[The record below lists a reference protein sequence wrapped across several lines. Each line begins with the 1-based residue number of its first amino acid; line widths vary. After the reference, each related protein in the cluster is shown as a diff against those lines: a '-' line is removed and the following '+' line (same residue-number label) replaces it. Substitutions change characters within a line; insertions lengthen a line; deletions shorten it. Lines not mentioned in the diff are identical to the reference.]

1 MVFIIFEGD
10 FKTRIWL
17 LTVCIAS
24 TSVTL
29 SVSTIV
35 VLFGHIFDI
44 AVALVH
50 LILAISCYFLS
61 KRTLVSVLLRL
72 GREVT

>member
-1 MVFIIFEGD
+1 MIFIIFESD

-24 TSVTL
+24 PSVTL

-35 VLFGHIFDI
+35 VLFGHIFNI